1 MVEVDDLVDAVEK
14 LWTQE
19 LVEGALCALAA
30 LIVHAQ
36 AEAERAGARVAAGVR
51 GHDDDRV
58 FKVHGAALRV
68 RDAAV
73 VEDLQQQVHDVRVRL
88 FDLVEE
94 DDGVRAAADL
104 LRELAGL
111 VIADVAR
118 GRADHARDG
127 ELLHELRHIEP
138 DERLGRVEE
147 LVGEALNE
155 LRLADAG
162 AADEQEAH
170 GLALGLQADAVAPD
184 GGADG
189 VDGRILAD
197 DVRAQPVAETG
208 ELLELI
214 GADARGRD
222 LRPELDDA
230 REVIRR
236 ELRAALGAQGVE
248 LGLQLHLAAAQL
260 GDALVAAVELLL
272 VMLAAGLRRRGGQ
285 QLALARVVADLLFD
299 LVRADEVGIFQV
311 HVRAGLVDEVDGLV
325 GQEAVGD
332 IALAEHDG
340 EAAHV
345 VRDDD
350 AVEVLVIAAHALE
363 DLDAVVDARLG
374 HRDGL
379 EAALEGRVFFNVLAV
394 LGERRRADDLDLAA

>member
-1 MVEVDDLVDAVEK
+1 MTIKRVSHNVFRLIVVSGHLKMEVERGTLMKNTHGHGGWRVAKAERGDDVLDVLLDGAAQVARAVGLAVALTDEVVDDGGRPVQGHAALGHGSAHFVEHEGGDGAEVFLREVVKVDDLVDAVEK
-14 LWTQE
+14 LRTQE
-19 LVEGALCALAA
+19 LIEGALRALAA
-30 LIVHAQ
+30 LIVRAQ

-58 FKVHGAALRV
+58 FKIHGAALRV

-127 ELLHELRHIEP
+127 KLLHILRHIQP

-147 LVGEALNE
+147 LVGEALDQ

-162 AADEQEAH
+162 ATDEQKAH

-189 VDGRILAD
+189 VDGMLT
-197 DVRAQPVAETG
+197 VTG
-208 ELLELI
+208 
-214 GADARGRD
+214 RK
-222 LRPELDDA
+222 
-230 REVIRR
+230 
-236 ELRAALGAQGVE
+236 
-248 LGLQLHLAAAQL
+248 
-260 GDALVAAVELLL
+260 
-272 VMLAAGLRRRGGQ
+272 GG
-285 QLALARVVADLLFD
+285 
-299 LVRADEVGIFQV
+299 
-311 HVRAGLVDEVDGLV
+311 
-325 GQEAVGD
+325 
-332 IALAEHDG
+332 
-340 EAAHV
+340 
-345 VRDDD
+345 
-350 AVEVLVIAAHALE
+350 
-363 DLDAVVDARLG
+363 AVVPIVITRPLILIIAGQRSRSLLSW
-374 HRDGL
+374 RK
-379 EAALEGRVFFNVLAV
+379 VNVSLPV
-394 LGERRRADDLDLAA
+394 NILK